1 MKFAKTPAL
10 HNLCTLS
17 STSLV
22 FAEEHEKRVEVV
34 KVQKIASYQPRIFR
48 IFVFFGTHTEAN
60 NNQNCLIFNLKVK
73 QMWAQFGINCHMYEP
88 KLAKWDFLS
97 EFQTLWCN
105 RVFKG
110 STSRIALKARKSNY
124 VVEQGEGSWI
134 ILGGV
139 RQISDVWWMRAE
151 REKNLFCRFVLPI
164 SCWCLNYQNAHLQ
177 NWLKASKVQVKQVLI
192 EAKTAFHL
200 AINHKSPKRME
211 KRSVKNTELIINQK
225 QAEWFTN
232 LFWRPQGPLALE
244 KTMSTFLPNLLLY
257 VHYVN

>member
-134 ILGGV
+134 IFRGRTANFWRLMDA
-139 RQISDVWWMRAE
+139 RRA
-151 REKNLFCRFVLPI
+151 REESFLPI
-164 SCWCLNYQNAHLQ
+164 CSSNFMLMPQL
-177 NWLKASKVQVKQVLI
+177 
-192 EAKTAFHL
+192 
-200 AINHKSPKRME
+200 PKRPSS
-211 KRSVKNTELIINQK
+211 KLTKG
-225 QAEWFTN
+225 F
-232 LFWRPQGPLALE
+232 
-244 KTMSTFLPNLLLY
+244 
-257 VHYVN
+257 

>member
-17 STSLV
+17 SFTYICRGGSQEESRGSQGSKNRISLEFSAFLCILV
-22 FAEEHEKRVEVV
+22 RS
-34 KVQKIASYQPRIFR
+34 Q
-48 IFVFFGTHTEAN
+48 TEAN

-73 QMWAQFGINCHMYEP
+73 QMWAQFGINWHMHEP

-134 ILGGV
+134 IFRGRTANFWRLMDA
-139 RQISDVWWMRAE
+139 RRA
-151 REKNLFCRFVLPI
+151 REESFLPI
-164 SCWCLNYQNAHLQ
+164 CSSNFMLMPQL
-177 NWLKASKVQVKQVLI
+177 
-192 EAKTAFHL
+192 
-200 AINHKSPKRME
+200 PKRPSS
-211 KRSVKNTELIINQK
+211 KLTKG
-225 QAEWFTN
+225 F
-232 LFWRPQGPLALE
+232 
-244 KTMSTFLPNLLLY
+244 
-257 VHYVN
+257 